1 MRRLPRSLCELR
13 RWGKFPRPSGR
24 LVCSSFSRVS
34 GPVRSRLASCSPPGR
49 RCGGSPPRCQ
59 SDSSNCFQLLSSA
72 STFCPA
78 PSPQP
83 SPGPGSC
90 VWPRWEVDERGVCL
104 FSDPNWFADRW
115 RAMVGLCGCDQTP
128 VPSLETFQAY
138 VTKNWRACRPNGGA
152 PSIPF
157 RPDEVSG
164 AFRVLRFSHC
174 CLKWQVIST

>member
-1 MRRLPRSLCELR
+1 MSCAGGESFHVPPADL
-13 RWGKFPRPSGR
+13 FAHPSAESA
-24 LVCSSFSRVS
+24 VQS
-34 GPVRSRLASCSPPGR
+34 GVVWHHPVHPVAGVVARHLGVKA
-49 RCGGSPPRCQ
+49 
-59 SDSSNCFQLLSSA
+59 DSSNCFQLLSSA

-115 RAMVGLCGCDQTP
+115 RAVVGLCGCDQTP

-138 VTKNWRACRPNGGA
+138 VTKNCSACRLNGGA